1 MSILNQS
8 NNRQKNI
15 WNIKNIFLPKVQSP
29 LPIAKLNLS
38 GQIIT
43 NKEELKVV
51 YLDHFIHR
59 MRNRPIMSH
68 LKDYQ
73 TEIEENF

>member
-1 MSILNQS
+1 M
-8 NNRQKNI
+8 
-15 WNIKNIFLPKVQSP
+15 PKVQSP